1 MRDLALTLRPEES
14 SVSQGPTRPE
24 AQGASLS
31 PYPVPSLSPDGK
43 VKTPWEEGG
52 EKQAPGVLLVG
63 FGWSLR

>member
-31 PYPVPSLSPDGK
+31 PYLPCPIPQ
-43 VKTPWEEGG
+43 P
-52 EKQAPGVLLVG
+52 
-63 FGWSLR
+63 